1 MMLSSYEPWRRFE
14 DDYLAGRKEAYIKE
28 KERITEELIGQAEKL
43 AIPNLRSMI
52 EVKEAATPL
61 TNLRYTNNPEGAIY
75 GYEQSLDNSYMNRI
89 KSTTPFKGLY
99 LASAWS
105 DPGGGYQPCLESG
118 LKAFNAFIKD
128 WSSKV

>member
-1 MMLSSYEPWRRFE
+1 MYQGCLACDPKLSDIGITIYDNAYHGYSVPGTSTVTVMMLSSYEPWRRFE

-52 EVKEAATPL
+52 EVKDAATPL

-75 GYEQSLDNSYMNRI
+75 GYEQSL
-89 KSTTPFKGLY
+89 
-99 LASAWS
+99 
-105 DPGGGYQPCLESG
+105 
-118 LKAFNAFIKD
+118 
-128 WSSKV
+128 